1 MRAALAFRVVGDA
14 ANRRDIVSYRKAVAA
29 YAAASPSVQP
39 ELPAYLS
46 AFAFPKAF
54 KEQFDATGST
64 AGYAGPVAVP
74 SLNFDID
81 RDDLDVA
88 LRDTRRLSH
97 FLADRYGTD
106 PVIHFSGAKGF
117 HASVATADFI
127 EPAPDNHLVAK
138 ALACRIAGEVG
149 IEVDEGIYDRV
160 RLWRAPNS
168 RHRRTGCHKVRI
180 DVDDLLYVNAD
191 QVRRLAAEPIPYG
204 IPAPALPPPRLV
216 ADWNEAANEVRR
228 DAKRQARH
236 GVADGEART
245 RINPLTRLLLTDPIS
260 VKVGERHKAILSA
273 AADLAA
279 FPTVDDL
286 VATLLMSPGL
296 DTGLPPR
303 EVRRQIEC
311 GIEMARRQK
320 QAEGGAT

>member
-1 MRAALAFRVVGDA
+1 
-14 ANRRDIVSYRKAVAA
+14 
-29 YAAASPSVQP
+29 
-39 ELPAYLS
+39 
-46 AFAFPKAF
+46 
-54 KEQFDATGST
+54 
-64 AGYAGPVAVP
+64 
-74 SLNFDID
+74 DID